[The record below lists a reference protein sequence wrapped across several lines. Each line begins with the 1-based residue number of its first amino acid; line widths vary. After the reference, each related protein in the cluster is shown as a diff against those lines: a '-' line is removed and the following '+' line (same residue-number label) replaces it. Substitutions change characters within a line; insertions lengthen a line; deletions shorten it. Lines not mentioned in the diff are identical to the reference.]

1 MIRSGAERAWRGLE
15 RLRATRGPHGVV
27 LIYHRVATPATDPW
41 GIAVSPENFAA
52 HMAVLSQFG
61 VPRSLGDFADRLRFA
76 KRPERSIVVTFDDG
90 YADNLGALRIL
101 EAHRIPATIF
111 VVSRAVGN
119 PRAFWWDLLTRIF
132 LETPRLPAVLRLDAG
147 RQRRTYDLG
156 AAAHQDAETL
166 ARSAG
171 WRADVE
177 VSTNERQRTYLA
189 VWEQLLGLPPDEIA
203 AAVARLAEW
212 AEMADATPRE
222 GDGRP
227 VTEAEL
233 AQLAASPLIEIGGH
247 TRTHAD
253 ISRLSP
259 KEASDEIGGGRRDL
273 IEMTG
278 QEVRSFAYPY
288 GRSGPRTISDLSG
301 RGSPARPGAASGSPR
316 RATTRL
322 RCPGST
328 FPILIPRSSKGACR
342 ASLDPHPGMPA
353 GRDTDSPNAS
363 VLVGREGGEGRRR
376 RVGHFWT
383 G

>member
-233 AQLAASPLIEIGGH
+233 ARLAASPLIEIGGH

-273 IEMTG
+273 VEMTG

-288 GRSGPRTISDLSG
+288 GRSGPRTISDLQRAGFTCATWSRFG
-301 RGSPARPGAASGSPR
+301 LATPRNDPLALPRLHIPNIDPSEFERRVSSILGPASRNASRPGHG
-316 RATTRL
+316 
-322 RCPGST
+322 
-328 FPILIPRSSKGACR
+328 
-342 ASLDPHPGMPA
+342 
-353 GRDTDSPNAS
+353 
-363 VLVGREGGEGRRR
+363 
-376 RVGHFWT
+376 
-383 G
+383 